1 MINILNKLVGV
12 VYAVQVSDGDS
23 AGGAGPALI
32 PADPVAGKFSDV
44 GDVVTKLLPYVYV
57 MAGLVLLVML
67 IAGGL
72 TLMTAAGN
80 PDKIKSGYGRITMAL
95 VGFLI
100 IFISYFVVQLVE
112 IIFGVAIL

>member
-1 MINILNKLVGV
+1 MADINSVTL
-12 VYAVQVSDGDS
+12 
-23 AGGAGPALI
+23 PT
-32 PADPVAGKFSDV
+32 DPVAGKFSDV
-44 GDVVTKLLPYVYV
+44 GDIVTTLLPYIYV
-57 MAGLVLLVML
+57 VAGLILLVML

-80 PDKIKSGYGRITMAL
+80 PDKIKSGYGRITSAL

-100 IFISYFVVQLVE
+100 IFISYIVVQLVE